1 MKEERRVPL
10 SMLRRRLRVE
20 EYESETPYDPV
31 EPAPARVRIKLSQ
44 HVGKPAAPVVR
55 KGEKVRPGQLLAA
68 VGEKDLGVNIHS
80 SIAGKVAQI
89 TDKYI
94 EVRHG

>member
-1 MKEERRVPL
+1 
-10 SMLRRRLRVE
+10 
-20 EYESETPYDPV
+20 
-31 EPAPARVRIKLSQ
+31 
-44 HVGKPAAPVVR
+44 VGKPAAPVVR